1 MEIII
6 IVLPNFWSRLVMYPL
21 DALDTQCSL
30 MASFIAYSVRIG
42 INILIDQQDAI
53 LIQLLT
59 LISFST
65 HSLIFKL
72 MCIIMLIV
80 VTLLP
85 IFSIKWYIKY
95 CLWACGLRY
104 YGWDIKLVGAPTGRV
119 ITISVLCVFVTHI
132 CISISAHEWSG

>member
-1 MEIII
+1 
-6 IVLPNFWSRLVMYPL
+6 MYPL

-42 INILIDQQDAI
+42 TNILIDQQDAI

-59 LISFST
+59 LISFCT

-80 VTLLP
+80 VTLLL
-85 IFSIKWYIKY
+85 IFSVKWYIKD
-95 CLWACGLRY
+95 CPWACELRY
-104 YGWDIKLVGAPTGRV
+104 Y
-119 ITISVLCVFVTHI
+119 
-132 CISISAHEWSG
+132 E